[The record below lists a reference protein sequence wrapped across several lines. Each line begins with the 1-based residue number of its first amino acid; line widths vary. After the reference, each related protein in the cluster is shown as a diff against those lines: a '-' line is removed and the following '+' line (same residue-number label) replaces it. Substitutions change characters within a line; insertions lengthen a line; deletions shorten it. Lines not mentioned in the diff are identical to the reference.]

1 MVLDGGGLANADR
14 GGVGARL
21 PSVGGHVEAA
31 ACRVVGKK
39 PDIDIELETPL
50 LFVLFS
56 LKS

>member
-21 PSVGGHVEAA
+21 PSVGGHVVDAA
-31 ACRVVGKK
+31 AAPAELLK
-39 PDIDIELETPL
+39 LETPL

>member
-14 GGVGARL
+14 GGVRARL

-31 ACRVVGKK
+31 AGRVVGKK
-39 PDIDIELETPL
+39 PDIELETPL